1 MKEEKTITNLK
12 ERVENFH
19 NSEIELKSAI
29 IDEIKSEFEKYHSDK
44 VYLFVDDEEC
54 RIDEDGYN
62 EWYDFKFDIVHFDHY
77 GSGEMLYPTSI
88 ERDKNGLFLNLVD
101 CSEIYP
107 IYDESPELTVDM
119 LYSILKMLQLPIIKK
134 INRVDYNLIREFY

>member
-1 MKEEKTITNLK
+1 MSST
-12 ERVENFH
+12 
-19 NSEIELKSAI
+19 I
-29 IDEIKSEFEKYHSDK
+29 IDEIISEFEKYNSDE

-62 EWYDFKFDIVHFDHY
+62 EWYDLRFDIVHFDHY

-101 CSEIYP
+101 C
-107 IYDESPELTVDM
+107 
-119 LYSILKMLQLPIIKK
+119 
-134 INRVDYNLIREFY
+134 

>member
-1 MKEEKTITNLK
+1 MNKVMKSMSLK
-12 ERVENFH
+12 EKVENFH

-29 IDEIKSEFEKYHSDK
+29 INEIKSEFEKYHSDK
-44 VYLFVDDEEC
+44 VYLFVDDEEY

-62 EWYDFKFDIVHFDHY
+62 EWYDLKFDIVHFDHY

>member
-1 MKEEKTITNLK
+1 MEKSITSLK

-29 IDEIKSEFEKYHSDK
+29 INEIKSEFEKYHSDK

-54 RIDEDGYN
+54 RVDKDGYN
-62 EWYDFKFDIVHFDHY
+62 EWYDLSFNIEHFDHD
-77 GSGEMLYPTSI
+77 GNGELLYPTSI
-88 ERDKNGLFLNLVD
+88 ERGKNGLFLNLVD

-107 IYDESPELTVDM
+107 IYDQSPVLTVDM